1 MTTDEFW
8 TVVNE
13 ASLTTVQNSEVEVR
27 ADIKY
32 SEHMLYVT
40 INLRWMMD
48 RLDMNEKLTS
58 RHFRAEQLL
67 R

>member
-1 MTTDEFW
+1 
-8 TVVNE
+8 VVNE